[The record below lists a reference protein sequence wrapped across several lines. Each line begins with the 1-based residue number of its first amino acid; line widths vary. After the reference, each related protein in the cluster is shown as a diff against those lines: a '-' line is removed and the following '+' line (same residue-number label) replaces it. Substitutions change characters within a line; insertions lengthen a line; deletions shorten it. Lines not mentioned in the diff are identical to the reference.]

1 MKKTT
6 RFALMIAALS
16 AFTLSFTS
24 CEPENG
30 PENDSQ
36 YADRT
41 YGNEAVAS
49 CESLINQLNAA
60 TKKIVGSRLTDKQ
73 AETLKVA
80 VENDVQNVIIPTY
93 TRLADAAV
101 ALQKALGDLS
111 AKDIKQSDIDAACAA
126 FKEARAWW
134 EKSEAFLGG
143 AASDFDIDPTID
155 SWPLNRDLLLSY
167 FQTGK

>member
-60 TKKIVGSRLTDKQ
+60 TKKRFIRQMRSYC
-73 AETLKVA
+73 
-80 VENDVQNVIIPTY
+80 DVT
-93 TRLADAAV
+93 TE
-101 ALQKALGDLS
+101 S
-111 AKDIKQSDIDAACAA
+111 
-126 FKEARAWW
+126 
-134 EKSEAFLGG
+134 
-143 AASDFDIDPTID
+143 
-155 SWPLNRDLLLSY
+155 
-167 FQTGK
+167 